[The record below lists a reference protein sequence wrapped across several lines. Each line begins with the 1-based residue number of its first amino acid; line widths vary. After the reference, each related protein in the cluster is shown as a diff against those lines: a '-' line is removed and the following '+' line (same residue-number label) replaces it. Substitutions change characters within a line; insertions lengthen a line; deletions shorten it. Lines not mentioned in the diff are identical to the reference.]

1 MIFNGFMCVIKT
13 LLHEEI
19 KYTLQG
25 VFPNQSYSSPFLWEL
40 SFRFCSNTRHFSISH
55 FLTFHF
61 LISHLAFSFLIFS
74 FSICVLA
81 AAGIQCYS
89 CTGTGRSA
97 EAALTHC
104 VSNQTAENCTEA
116 GMTNR
121 CLTSILSRNI
131 TGFHFVYQKLC
142 TSDTPQTC
150 KSMTATGLFSYCHR
164 TNCSVNLC
172 NNKMPAPAP
181 PTTGRPTQQTN
192 TTGSANSSV
201 STTVLTGV
209 NNTPTSGCSANLL
222 TATSWKI
229 VTGLFILLVCYCTAF
244 LISTS

>member
-1 MIFNGFMCVIKT
+1 
-13 LLHEEI
+13 
-19 KYTLQG
+19 
-25 VFPNQSYSSPFLWEL
+25 
-40 SFRFCSNTRHFSISH
+40 
-55 FLTFHF
+55 
-61 LISHLAFSFLIFS
+61 
-74 FSICVLA
+74 
-81 AAGIQCYS
+81 
-89 CTGTGRSA
+89 
-97 EAALTHC
+97 
-104 VSNQTAENCTEA
+104 
-116 GMTNR
+116 MTNR

-172 NNKMPAPAP
+172 NNEMPAPTP

-222 TATSWKI
+222 TATSWKNCYWSFYSTCLLLYRFLNI
-229 VTGLFILLVCYCTAF
+229 DFLTLSGPDFSRVPDCLGGTGRGRGEMCVWPITVKLFTVLK
-244 LISTS
+244 